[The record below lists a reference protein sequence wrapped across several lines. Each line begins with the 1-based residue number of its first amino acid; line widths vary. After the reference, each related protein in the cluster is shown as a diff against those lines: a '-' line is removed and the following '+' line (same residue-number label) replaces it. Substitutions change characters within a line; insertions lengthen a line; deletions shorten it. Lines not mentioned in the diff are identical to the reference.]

1 VRCCAAALERG
12 ARARAGKMGAGESVL
27 DYARF
32 KVEVAPQQSPSGSA
46 CAAVLPCCELLNAAA
61 VNPATHRV
69 QQDRASSFAV
79 CGHVVVTVVKATA
92 VPSLT
97 VELSCQLGLVAGNGK
112 LDVKRALLFHT
123 LALPVPGGQLGLG
136 EHRLP
141 FALQVPAHAA
151 ALPPSLRW
159 QNDKAALQVLW
170 SIRITATQPGL
181 FGFSTSY
188 VSRAVIRRV
197 KHRLSSSF

>member
-1 VRCCAAALERG
+1 
-12 ARARAGKMGAGESVL
+12 MGAGESVL

-32 KVEVAPQQSPSGSA
+32 TLKVAPQQSPSGSA
-46 CAAVLPCCELLNAAA
+46 CAAVLPCAELLNAAA

-69 QQDRASSFAV
+69 QQERASSFAV
-79 CGHVVVTVVKATA
+79 RGHVVVTVVKATS
-92 VPSLT
+92 VPSLSI
-97 VELSCQLGLVAGNGK
+97 ELSCQLGLVAAKGK
-112 LDVKRALLFHT
+112 IDVKRALFLQT

-159 QNDKAALQVLW
+159 QNGDAALQVLW
-170 SIRITATQPGL
+170 SLRVSVTQPGY
-181 FGFSTSY
+181 FGFSSSY
-188 VSRAVIRRV
+188 V
-197 KHRLSSSF
+197 